1 MNHAQIAR
9 AVMLSVYTLMVTAFA
24 FHVVTGHLVTINQSQ
39 PQLPRAK

>member
-9 AVMLSVYTLMVTAFA
+9 AVMPLVYTAILMAFA
-24 FHVVTGHLVTINQSQ
+24 FHVVTGHLVTTNQPQ